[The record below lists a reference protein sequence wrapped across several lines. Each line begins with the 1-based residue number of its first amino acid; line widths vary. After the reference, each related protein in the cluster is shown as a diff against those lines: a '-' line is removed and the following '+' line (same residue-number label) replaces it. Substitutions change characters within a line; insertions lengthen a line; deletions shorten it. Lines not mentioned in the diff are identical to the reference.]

1 MNQVSLNR
9 LERKKA
15 LRRQSLVDSAKQ
27 LFSEKGYAGTTIDDI
42 VAHADVAK
50 VTFYYHFKSKEE
62 VALEIRRQCQEES
75 VAYIEDLRNKN
86 LSAKQMIDA
95 FVKDVAEWTES
106 NWRLLDVF
114 CEQRISPL
122 IKPDEKPEEKVEPM
136 VMCIDAI
143 LRKGQETEVFR
154 SDFSTLQVARLLDLA
169 ILCEQNKW
177 VRSGRKRGVL
187 LGELKKC
194 FELFLNGI
202 KL

>member
-1 MNQVSLNR
+1 MNQVSINR

-62 VALEIRRQCQEES
+62 VALQIRRQCQEES
-75 VAYIEDLRNKN
+75 IAYIDDLHKKN
-86 LSAKQMIDA
+86 LSARQMIDA
-95 FVKDVAEWTES
+95 FVKDVADWTES

-114 CEQRISPL
+114 CEQRIAPL
-122 IKPDEKPEEKVEPM
+122 IKPEEAEEKIEPM

-143 LRKGQETEVFR
+143 LRKGQETGVFR
-154 SDFSTLQVARLLDLA
+154 SDFSTLQVARLLDLT

-187 LGELKKC
+187 LAELKKS